1 MGIEFRSLRAAEFDQ
16 LGQLTSYVYG
26 GNYGDG
32 ADNTVTSSTRPE
44 WTLCAFDGTR
54 LVSSFATIPFTMRA
68 NGTAVPLGGVSAV
81 GTLPEYRRQGLVRR
95 ITTQAFAD
103 MREQGQAVAA
113 LWASQAAIYQRY
125 GYAMA
130 SVLRNYRV
138 DTADIAFHDGDAG
151 GSRVERLDPTAGYDF
166 IKQVYI
172 RFIADRMCYL
182 HRARPLWLNNALDQ
196 DDAGAPIH
204 IALSRDAAGEPDG
217 YAVYTLRTGRSD
229 HASRGQELAIRDL
242 AWITPTAYRSLW
254 SFIARHDLVGS
265 VRWNN
270 APADDPAVEFFM
282 EPRLLHTRDQEGF
295 WLRIVDVA
303 KALAGRG
310 WDADGE
316 ISLGIAEDSLAPW
329 NAGSY
334 RMTVSGGTAE
344 MARANGSAD
353 LNLSVKALALLYSG
367 RRSARAL
374 AAWGMVDGAPDALR
388 QADALFATPHAPHCP
403 DHF

>member
-32 ADNTVTSSTRPE
+32 ADNTVTTSTRPE

-138 DTADIAFHDGDAG
+138 DTADIGFHDGDDG
-151 GSRVERLDPTAGYDF
+151 SSRVEQLDVASGYDLV
-166 IKQVYI
+166 KQVYI
-172 RFIADRMCYL
+172 AFIADRMCYL
-182 HRARPLWLNNALDQ
+182 HRARPLWLNNALDE
-196 DDAGAPIH
+196 DDAGSPIH
-204 IALSRDAAGEPDG
+204 IALSRDADGRPDG
-217 YAVYTLRTGRSD
+217 YAIYTLRAGRQD
-229 HASRGQELAIRDL
+229 HASRGQEIAIRDL
-242 AWITPTAYRSLW
+242 AWLSPGAYRSLW
-254 SFIARHDLVGS
+254 SFIGRHDLVGS
-265 VRWNN
+265 VRWDN
-270 APADDPAVEFFM
+270 APSDDPAVEFFM
-282 EPRLLHTRDQEGF
+282 EPRLLHARDHEGF
-295 WLRIVDVA
+295 WLRVVDVRN
-303 KALAGRG
+303 ALAGRG
-310 WDADGE
+310 WDADGTLS
-316 ISLGIAEDSLAPW
+316 IAVAEDSLAPW
-329 NAGSY
+329 NGGTWLVS
-334 RMTVSGGTAE
+334 VSGGSAE
-344 MARANGSAD
+344 VVPGSATPD
-353 LNLSVKALALLYSG
+353 LHLSVKALALLYTG
-367 RRSARAL
+367 RRSAREL
-374 AAWGMVDGAPDALR
+374 AAWGMLDGEPAALR
-388 QADALFATPHAPHCP
+388 RADALFATPHAPHCP

>member
-68 NGTAVPLGGVSAV
+68 NGAAVPLGGVSAV

-95 ITTQAFAD
+95 ITTRAFAD

-138 DTADIAFHDGDAG
+138 DTADIGFHDGDDG
-151 GSRVERLDPTAGYDF
+151 SSRVEQLDVASGYDLV
-166 IKQVYI
+166 KQVYI
-172 RFIADRMCYL
+172 AFIADRMCYL
-182 HRARPLWLNNALDQ
+182 HRARPLWLNNALDE
-196 DDAGAPIH
+196 DDAGSPIH
-204 IALSRDAAGEPDG
+204 IALSRDADGRPDG
-217 YAVYTLRTGRSD
+217 YAIYTLRAGRQD
-229 HASRGQELAIRDL
+229 HASRGQEIAIRDL
-242 AWITPTAYRSLW
+242 AWLSPGAYRSLW
-254 SFIARHDLVGS
+254 SFIGRHDLVGS
-265 VRWNN
+265 VRWDN
-270 APADDPAVEFFM
+270 APSDDPAVEFFM
-282 EPRLLHTRDQEGF
+282 EPRLLHARDHEGF
-295 WLRIVDVA
+295 WLRVVDVRN
-303 KALAGRG
+303 ALAGRG
-310 WDADGE
+310 WDADGTLS
-316 ISLGIAEDSLAPW
+316 IAVAEDSLAPW
-329 NAGSY
+329 NGGTWLVS
-334 RMTVSGGTAE
+334 VSGGSAE
-344 MARANGSAD
+344 VVPGSATPD
-353 LNLSVKALALLYSG
+353 LHLSVKALALLYTG
-367 RRSARAL
+367 RRSAREL
-374 AAWGMVDGAPDALR
+374 AAWGMLDGEPAALR
-388 QADALFATPHAPHCP
+388 RADALFATPHAPHCP